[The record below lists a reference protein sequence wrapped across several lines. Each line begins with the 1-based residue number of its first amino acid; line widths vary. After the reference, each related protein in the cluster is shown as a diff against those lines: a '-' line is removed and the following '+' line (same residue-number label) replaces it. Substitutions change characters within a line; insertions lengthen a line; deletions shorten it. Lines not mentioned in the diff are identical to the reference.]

1 MSDRLRSP
9 MLSYPGK
16 GVAYL
21 KGLKRAGSSPE
32 YCSMLRVVSALLLSC
47 LQGQISYNAHVRG
60 RATSAQPSDINKSQ
74 IEAQI
79 RNQIRDIIL
88 AYGG

>member
-1 MSDRLRSP
+1 
-9 MLSYPGK
+9 
-16 GVAYL
+16 
-21 KGLKRAGSSPE
+21 
-32 YCSMLRVVSALLLSC
+32 VSALPLSC
-47 LQGQISYNAHVRG
+47 LQGQIFYNVHVRG

-88 AYGG
+88 AFGG